1 MAATSHAPY
10 EKTKEKLTRRVPMRR
25 LETVRLTSLLACGL
39 GFGSAACGPGITAS
53 SEPKEAGADAPRSD
67 AASGGSG
74 SGGSGGSASGGI
86 SGGSGGRGP
95 AGTGSGGTAGPASA
109 GSGGRAA
116 GSGGATGSGGGAGSA
131 AGCGFPDGQPW
142 VAFYG
147 SPMASL
153 DFAKVAATFR
163 IIDIDADPDVGFSSA
178 QIAQLRSSGRNRV
191 ISYMNV
197 GSCESFRSYY
207 ATNPAGHKSCQG
219 SGALTDKYFGFADE
233 MWADLSNAAYQDLI
247 VNYVAPRLAAQGVDG
262 FFLDNMEV
270 VEHGLSPS
278 QGGPCNATCSQG
290 GLDLVW
296 QLRQKFPDKLI
307 VMQNA
312 ITKTTRQGTTHG
324 VAYPSLLDGISVES
338 LFANGSRVTTDTS
351 NLKEVLAWRDLGLQ
365 PGGHPFWLGAEDYLG
380 ACSAANKATATS
392 ISTMAASM
400 GLSEYATDESGQQH
414 TPCYWSDF
422 P

>member
-1 MAATSHAPY
+1 MKMPPFSIVD
-10 EKTKEKLTRRVPMRR
+10 TRPGRR
-25 LETVRLTSLLACGL
+25 RASARRAGGLLLACGL
-39 GFGSAACGPGITAS
+39 CFGAAACGSGITAS
-53 SEPKEAGADAPRSD
+53 SEPKD
-67 AASGGSG
+67 AATDMRPSGSA
-74 SGGSGGSASGGI
+74 SGGSGGSASGGAS
-86 SGGSGGRGP
+86 SGGSGSGGRGTT
-95 AGTGSGGTAGPASA
+95 GGGSGGTAGRAGA
-109 GSGGRAA
+109 GSGGRVA
-116 GSGGATGSGGGAGSA
+116 GSGGASSSGGATGSGGTTGSA
-131 AGCGFPDGQPW
+131 AGRGFPDGQPW

-163 IIDIDADPDVGFSSA
+163 IIDIDADPDVGFSPA
-178 QIAQLRSSGRNRV
+178 QITQLRSSGRNRV

-312 ITKTTRQGTTHG
+312 ITKTTREGTTHG
-324 VAYPSLLDGISVES
+324 VAYPSLLDGVSVES
-338 LFANGSRVTTDTS
+338 LFANGSRVATDAS

-392 ISTMAASM
+392 ISTMSAAM
-400 GLSEYATDESGQQH
+400 GLSEYVTDMSGQQH
-414 TPCYWSDF
+414 APCFWSDF